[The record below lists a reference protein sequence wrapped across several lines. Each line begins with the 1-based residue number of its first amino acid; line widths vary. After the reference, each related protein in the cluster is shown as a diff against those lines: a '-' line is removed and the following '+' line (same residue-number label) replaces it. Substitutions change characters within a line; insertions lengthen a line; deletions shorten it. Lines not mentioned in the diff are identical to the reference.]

1 MFWWFSLKIKNII
14 KYSQMDNQ
22 GSELKTKIETLTT
35 HIITTQK
42 KHKEATGDFSILIE
56 VIATASKWICNA
68 VRKAEL
74 LNIVGLAGFI

>member
-1 MFWWFSLKIKNII
+1 ME
-14 KYSQMDNQ
+14 

-74 LNIVGLAGFI
+74 LNIVGLAG